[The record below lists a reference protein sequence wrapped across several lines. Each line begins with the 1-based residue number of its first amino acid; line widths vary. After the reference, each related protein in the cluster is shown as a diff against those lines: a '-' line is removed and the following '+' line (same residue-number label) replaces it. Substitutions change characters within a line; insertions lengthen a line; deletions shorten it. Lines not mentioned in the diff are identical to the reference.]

1 MPQRYLY
8 TVYEEKEIPSTSTT
22 CKKRRNWT
30 RYWRRIVGRTWWLN
44 VWKRKKKL
52 ILSRDFRFRF
62 QQIMNVH
69 FRFVS
74 AVNGISFSSAFLF
87 TAENE
92 KYFSVG
98 LYSIHHEKVLVLRC
112 KVLVLVLKLRSWWG
126 VDHGLGKSLDYI
138 TKVKQ
143 TTKMQSHVSCNT
155 KLKAMIVA
163 FKS

>member
-8 TVYEEKEIPSTSTT
+8 TVYEENEILSTSTT
-22 CKKRRNWT
+22 CKKAKLDEVLAADCMADMMT
-30 RYWRRIVGRTWWLN
+30 ECM
-44 VWKRKKKL
+44 KKKKKL

-62 QQIMNVH
+62 RQIMNVH

-98 LYSIHHEKVLVLRC
+98 L
-112 KVLVLVLKLRSWWG
+112 
-126 VDHGLGKSLDYI
+126 
-138 TKVKQ
+138 
-143 TTKMQSHVSCNT
+143 
-155 KLKAMIVA
+155 
-163 FKS
+163 